1 MIIETAERLS
11 EADIAHCD
19 FSFDIRSALVA
30 PYRDPV
36 GDARPVEPYRKAYAF
51 DADDFA
57 GIGPDRLLAVAR
69 EGGRLCGYILLSE
82 SWNGYASV
90 DDFAV
95 DRAVRG
101 SGLGTRLMDRAVL
114 WAREQGLPG
123 IRLETQSNN
132 VAACRFYRRYGF
144 GLGGYDEHQY
154 ANFPALRA
162 EVALFWYLMLPKAPP
177 KAP

>member
-11 EADIAHCD
+11 PADIVDCD
-19 FSFDIRSALVA
+19 FSFDIRSELVA

-57 GIGPDRLLAVAR
+57 EIGADRLLAVAR
-69 EGGRLCGYILLSE
+69 EGGRLRGYILVSE

-90 DDFAV
+90 DDLAV
-95 DRAVRG
+95 DRAARG
-101 SGLGTRLMDRAVL
+101 SGLGARLMDRAVQ
-114 WAREQGLPG
+114 WARERDLPG

-144 GLGGYDEHQY
+144 VLGGYDEHQY
-154 ANFPALRA
+154 RTFPALRA
-162 EVALFWYLMLPKAPP
+162 EVALFWYLMFPTDP
-177 KAP
+177 